1 MATATITGTTTTT
14 TTCPNC
20 GRSVVSGWRFC
31 ESCSAPLA
39 EDARDGA
46 AAARPSAVSQLSASP
61 WVRIGLVAGI
71 LAIVIVGAVVM
82 TQRTQHRLD
91 QTKTQLTGTQQQLT
105 ATQGQLATTT
115 KARDDLKA
123 QLDAKSAE
131 LTAKVSDLAGTK
143 SQLDTFKTC
152 LNGVK
157 RAIDYADAG
166 DIPAADNTIKSV
178 QGACDAVDRL
188 L

>member
-1 MATATITGTTTTT
+1 MATATITKNTT

-20 GRSVVSGWRFC
+20 GRSVVPGWSFC
-31 ESCSAPLA
+31 ESCSARLSNG
-39 EDARDGA
+39 DATTATG
-46 AAARPSAVSQLSASP
+46 PSSVSRLSGSP
-61 WVRIGLVAGI
+61 WLRVGLVAAI
-71 LAIVIVGAVVM
+71 LAIVVVGAIVM

-91 QTKTQLTGTQQQLT
+91 QTKTRLTGTQQQLT

-115 KARDDLKA
+115 KARDDFKA

-131 LTAKVSDLAGTK
+131 LTARLADLAGTK

-157 RAIDYADAG
+157 RAVDYADAG
-166 DIPAADNTIKSV
+166 DIAAADNTIKSV
-178 QGACDAVDRL
+178 QGACDTVDRL

>member
-1 MATATITGTTTTT
+1 MATATITTTTTPT

-20 GRSVVSGWRFC
+20 GRSVVPGWRFC
-31 ESCSAPLA
+31 ESCSAPLG
-39 EDARDGA
+39 EDASDA
-46 AAARPSAVSQLSASP
+46 TTAARPSAVSQLSASP
-61 WVRIGLVAGI
+61 WVRVGLVAVI

-91 QTKTQLTGTQQQLT
+91 QTKTRLTGTQQQLT
-105 ATQGQLATTT
+105 ATQGQLATTA

-123 QLDAKSAE
+123 QLDAKNAE
-131 LTAKVSDLAGTK
+131 LTARLSDLAGTK

-157 RAIDYADAG
+157 RAVDYADAG
-166 DIPAADNTIKSV
+166 DIAAADNTIKSV
-178 QGACDAVDRL
+178 QGACDTVDRL